1 MAVDISRSKPG
12 DGYVVVARRYRPQA
26 FEDVVGQ
33 EQVVRALSN
42 AIRTNRVAHAYLF
55 TGARGVGKTSTAR
68 ILAKCLNCEKGTSI
82 TPCNEC
88 DACQAISTGA
98 DVDVIEIDGAS
109 NRGIEDI
116 RELRQNAGVRPSRSR
131 YKIYI
136 IDEVHMLTKEA
147 FNALLKTLEEP
158 PEHVK
163 FIFCTTEAEKIPI
176 TILSRCQRFDFT
188 SIRTESIGTRL
199 EQIVAAEGSE
209 IDADAVTALARRA
222 AGSMRDSQSLL
233 DQLLSFGGK
242 RITAADVHSMLGTAS
257 DERVGR
263 LVAAITERRPAAVLS
278 ELDGA
283 IGEGVDVGQLLDQI
297 LGYFRDMMVL
307 AAGGSTSQ
315 LLFSSPPEM
324 ERLAGTGRAM
334 GLETILAAMQILAET
349 KSRLRYSTQG
359 RILAELALVRA
370 CQLEDLDE
378 LPKLI
383 GQLRGGAG
391 PIGPA
396 PASNA
401 VTSSPPR
408 VAPPTSSAPASSAPP
423 VKPTPSEAPATPPS
437 TLKKNVEAPD
447 LAPRPAPASSA
458 DPNDLLQE
466 AANGDSREETP
477 VARETRALTAES
489 APQLWRL
496 VLASLGDMVAEHAR
510 DYARIAI
517 SAPNRLVVSFR
528 AHYTFQRAHCE
539 RRAAEFERVLAEL
552 TGQSV
557 QVQFD
562 LLDEEPGSAPQAPP
576 SRPVSA
582 PQAAA
587 PNPRRGAELAEHP
600 LVKRAGELFG
610 ARLVRHEE
618 PGSN

>member
-1 MAVDISRSKPG
+1 MAVDIPGSKPG

-349 KSRLRYSTQG
+349 KARLRYSTQG

-391 PIGPA
+391 PIAPSPA
-396 PASNA
+396 GGTAS
-401 VTSSPPR
+401 TSTAR
-408 VAPPTSSAPASSAPP
+408 VAPPTASAPP
-423 VKPTPSEAPATPPS
+423 AKPTPTEAPVAPPS
-437 TLKKNVEAPD
+437 TLKKNVEAPVV
-447 LAPRPAPASSA
+447 APRPAPAPPA

-466 AANGDSREETP
+466 AANAESREESP
-477 VARETRALTAES
+477 VARGSQALTAES
-489 APQLWRL
+489 APQLWRQ
-496 VLASLGDMVAEHAR
+496 VLANLGDMVAEHAR
-510 DYARIAI
+510 DYARLAI

-610 ARLVRHEE
+610 ARLIRHEE

>member
-1 MAVDISRSKPG
+1 MAVDIPGSKPG

-68 ILAKCLNCEKGTSI
+68 ILANCLNCEKGTSI

-349 KSRLRYSTQG
+349 KARLRYSTQG

-391 PIGPA
+391 PIAPSPA
-396 PASNA
+396 GGTAS
-401 VTSSPPR
+401 TSTAR
-408 VAPPTSSAPASSAPP
+408 VAPPTASAPP
-423 VKPTPSEAPATPPS
+423 AKPTPTEAPVAPPS
-437 TLKKNVEAPD
+437 TLKKNVEAPVV
-447 LAPRPAPASSA
+447 APRPAPAPPA

-466 AANGDSREETP
+466 AANAESREESP
-477 VARETRALTAES
+477 VARGSQALTAES
-489 APQLWRL
+489 APQLWRQ
-496 VLASLGDMVAEHAR
+496 VLANLGDMVAEHAR
-510 DYARIAI
+510 DYARLAI

-610 ARLVRHEE
+610 ARLIRHEE